1 VLSATPVGAIGP
13 NGGGTVTVIFEQDVV
28 GTTAADLT
36 AVALGAPR
44 GVRID
49 VTDLTRR
56 VRVGK
61 RGERTLLDA
70 VSFTLSAGELVAIV
84 GPSGAGKTT
93 LLEVIAGIAPATSGS
108 VHFDGID
115 LHANL
120 GTFRSVLGYVPQ
132 DDIIHADLPVSRTL
146 RYAAR
151 LRLPSSTSATEVDA
165 AVRDAMDA
173 VGLTDHADVRV
184 GSLSGGQ
191 RKRASIAVELLTD
204 PHVFFLDEPTSG
216 LDPVTSAELIARLR
230 QLADRSATVV
240 FTTHSV
246 EDLAQC
252 DRVVFMARGGRV
264 GFVGTVDEALEQF
277 EVTSIAALYRTLTD
291 PDGTIHPARSAAAV
305 PAIDTRPGDVI
316 RRPVANGITQWG
328 VLTRRTLETFVRNR
342 LTLAILLGSPALVVG
357 MFAILFRPG
366 AFDFQDP
373 SPSSMVMIGFWVV
386 FAAFFFG
393 LTYGLLQICTERTIL
408 RRERLVGLRL
418 GAYVA
423 SKVAILVPF
432 LLLVVVAMLGVLRL
446 LDRLP
451 SRPLAT
457 YASMAAGLL
466 LCAVAALGLG
476 LLTSATVGNT
486 AQATLALPMLCFPA
500 VLFSGAILPVNLMA
514 KAGAAFSVLMPSRW
528 AFEVIGHDLG
538 ARRILAQG
546 GSRLG
551 PPLLASYGDAGT
563 GSTGTYWLVLGVFAV
578 VFLVATWGVL
588 VRSTQRP
595 MR

>member
-1 VLSATPVGAIGP
+1 M
-13 NGGGTVTVIFEQDVV
+13 
-28 GTTAADLT
+28 
-36 AVALGAPR
+36 
-44 GVRID
+44 
-49 VTDLTRR
+49 
-56 VRVGK
+56 
-61 RGERTLLDA
+61 
-70 VSFTLSAGELVAIV
+70 SFTLSAGELVAIV

-93 LLEVIAGIAPATSGS
+93 LLEAIAGIAPATSGS
-108 VHFDGID
+108 VRFDGID
-115 LHANL
+115 VYANP

-132 DDIIHADLPVSRTL
+132 DDIIHADLPLERTL

-151 LRLPSSTSATEVDA
+151 LRLPSSTSAAEVDD
-165 AVRDAMDA
+165 AVRDAIDA

-216 LDPVTSAELIARLR
+216 LDPVTSAELIAHLR

-240 FTTHSV
+240 FTTHSI
-246 EDLAQC
+246 EDLALC
-252 DRVVFMARGGRV
+252 DRIVFMARGGRV

-277 EVTSIAALYRTLTD
+277 GVSSVPELYRRLAD
-291 PDGTIHPARSAAAV
+291 PDGTTGTAGTAASV
-305 PAIDTRPGDVI
+305 PAADAGPRDMI
-316 RRPVANGITQWG
+316 RRPVASGLTQWR

-342 LTLAILLGSPALVVG
+342 LTLAILVGSPALVIG

-366 AFDFQDP
+366 AFDFEDP

-423 SKVAILVPF
+423 SKVTVLVPF

-451 SRPLAT
+451 SRPLST
-457 YASMAAGLL
+457 YASMGVGLL

-476 LLTSATVGNT
+476 LLTSAMVGNV

-514 KAGAAFSVLMPSRW
+514 RAGAALSVVIPSRW
-528 AFEVIGHDLG
+528 AFEAIGHDLG
-538 ARRILAQG
+538 ARRILAEG
-546 GSRLG
+546 GSPLG

-563 GSTGTYWLVLGVFAV
+563 QSTGTYWLVLAAFAV
-578 VFLVATWGVL
+578 VFLVATWAVI
-588 VRSTQRP
+588 VRTTR
-595 MR
+595 R

>member
-1 VLSATPVGAIGP
+1 VIVRD
-13 NGGGTVTVIFEQDVV
+13 VTQEVEVFD
-28 GTTAADLT
+28 GTTAA
-36 AVALGAPR
+36 PR
-44 GVRID
+44 VPTVRGHTQGVRID
-49 VTDLTRR
+49 VHELSRR
-56 VRVGK
+56 VRVRN
-61 RGERTLLDA
+61 RGELTLLDA
-70 VSFTLSAGELVAIV
+70 VSFTVSAGELVAIV

-93 LLEVIAGIAPATSGS
+93 LLEAIAGVAPATSGTVS
-108 VHFDGID
+108 FDGCD
-115 LHANL
+115 LHTNL
-120 GTFRSVLGYVPQ
+120 GAFRSVLGYVPQ
-132 DDIIHADLPVSRTL
+132 DDIIHADLPLERML

-151 LRLPSSTSATEVDA
+151 LRLPSSTSAAEVND
-165 AVRDAMDA
+165 AVRDAIDA
-173 VGLTDHADVRV
+173 VDLTAHAAVKV

-216 LDPVTSAELIARLR
+216 LDPVTSAELIAHLR
-230 QLADRSATVV
+230 ALADHSATVV

-246 EDLAQC
+246 DDLAQC
-252 DRVVFMARGGRV
+252 DRIVFMAQGGRV
-264 GFVGTVDEALEQF
+264 GFVGTVDEAF
-277 EVTSIAALYRTLTD
+277 EWFGVSSIPELYQHLADRGAST
-291 PDGTIHPARSAAAV
+291 PAVAAASV
-305 PAIDTRPGDVI
+305 PALDVAPRNVI
-316 RRPVANGITQWG
+316 RRPVATGLTQWR
-328 VLTRRTLETFVRNR
+328 VLTRRTLETLVRNS
-342 LTLAILLGSPALVVG
+342 LTLAILIGSPALVIG

-366 AFDFQDP
+366 AFDFRDP
-373 SPSSMVMIGFWVV
+373 SPSSMVMVGFWVV

-423 SKVAILVPF
+423 SKVTVLVPF
-432 LLLVVVAMLGVLRL
+432 LLLVVVGMLGVLRL

-451 SRPLAT
+451 ARPLST
-457 YASMAAGLL
+457 YASIGAGLL

-476 LLTSATVGNT
+476 LLASASVGNV

-514 KAGAAFSVLMPSRW
+514 RAGAALSQVIPSRW
-528 AFEVIGHDLG
+528 AFEAVGHDLG

-563 GSTGTYWLVLGVFAV
+563 QSTGTYWAILGGFAV
-578 VFLVATWGVL
+578 VFLTATWAVL
-588 VRSTQRP
+588 VRTTRGSAR
-595 MR
+595 

>member
-1 VLSATPVGAIGP
+1 V
-13 NGGGTVTVIFEQDVV
+13 TVTVGHEKVGLATFD
-28 GTTAADLT
+28 GTTEATMTPAAG
-36 AVALGAPR
+36 VPHR

-49 VTDLTRR
+49 VNEVSRRIR
-56 VRVGK
+56 VRH
-61 RGERTLLDA
+61 RGELTLLED
-70 VSFTLSAGELVAIV
+70 VSFTFSAGELVAIV
-84 GPSGAGKTT
+84 GSSGAGKTT
-93 LLEVIAGIAPATSGS
+93 LLEAMAGIAPASSGS
-108 VHFDGID
+108 VSFDGVD

-120 GTFRSVLGYVPQ
+120 GAFRSVLGYVPQ
-132 DDIIHADLPVSRTL
+132 DDIIHADLPLQRTL

-151 LRLPSSTSATEVDA
+151 LRLPSSATAAEVDD
-165 AVRDAMDA
+165 AVRDATDA
-173 VGLTDHADVRV
+173 VGLTGQEDVRV

-216 LDPVTSAELIARLR
+216 LDPVTSAELIAHLR
-230 QLADRSATVV
+230 RLADRSATVV
-240 FTTHSV
+240 FTTHSLD
-246 EDLAQC
+246 DLALC
-252 DRVVFMARGGRV
+252 DRIVFMTRGGRV
-264 GFVGTVDEALEQF
+264 GFVGTVDDALEQF
-277 EVTSIAALYRTLTD
+277 GVGSVPELYRRLAD
-291 PDGTIHPARSAAAV
+291 PDGTTFAAATPAAV
-305 PAIDTRPGDVI
+305 PAHGAGDVI
-316 RRPVANGITQWG
+316 RRPVASGLTQWG

-342 LTLAILLGSPALVVG
+342 LTLAILVGSPALVVG

-366 AFDFQDP
+366 TFDFQDP

-423 SKVAILVPF
+423 SKVTILVPF
-432 LLLVVVAMLGVLRL
+432 LFFVVVAMLGVLRL

-451 SRPLAT
+451 SRPLST
-457 YASMAAGLL
+457 YASIGFGLL

-476 LLTSATVGNT
+476 LLTSAAVGNV

-514 KAGAAFSVLMPSRW
+514 RAGAALSVVIPSRW
-528 AFEVIGHDLG
+528 AFEAIGHDLG
-538 ARRILAQG
+538 ARRILAEG

-551 PPLLASYGDAGT
+551 RPLLASYGDAGT
-563 GSTGTYWLVLGVFAV
+563 QSTGAYWAVLGAFAV

-588 VRSTQRP
+588 VRSTRRS